1 MSDTFLR
8 SYIEDQINRSIVRT
22 LNGVQVCHQVRFT
35 SSKTLQNEGYSES
48 EILDELCSGNYS
60 VISTEDDTLFAML
73 TD

>member
-22 LNGVQVCHQVRFT
+22 SNGVQVCHQVRFT
-35 SSKTLQNEGYSES
+35 SSKTLKNAGYSEDA
-48 EILDELCSGNYS
+48 IINELYSGAFS
-60 VISTEDDTLFAML
+60 IIPTKDGTSFAIP